1 MIEPITLARPYARA
15 AFQFAVD
22 NGAVDSWHQALVTVA
37 AVVAEPSVA
46 KVLDDPA
53 TTASQ
58 RAATVAT
65 VLGDDIP
72 TGVTQFVSV
81 MAENHRLALAGEV
94 ATLFAEL
101 RSALDAA
108 ANVTVTSAFDV
119 ADATIE
125 QLAAS
130 LTTKLG
136 KTVEMTVETDASLIG
151 GAIIRAGD
159 MVIDGSVRGR
169 LQKLATALKS
179 SKARFVLVLGRGL
192 QSRPSCGLC

>member
-22 NGAVDSWHQALVTVA
+22 NGAVDSWYEALVTVA

-58 RAATVAT
+58 RAQTVAT
-65 VLGDDIP
+65 VLGDDLP

-81 MAENHRLALAGEV
+81 MAENHRLTLATEV

-136 KTVEMTVETDASLIG
+136 KTVEITVETDASLIG

-169 LQKLATALKS
+169 LHKLATALKS
-179 SKARFVLVLGRGL
+179 
-192 QSRPSCGLC
+192 

>member
-1 MIEPITLARPYARA
+1 VIEPTTLARPYARA

-22 NGAVDSWHQALVTVA
+22 NSVVDSWHQALLAVA

-53 TTASQ
+53 TTAPQ
-58 RAATVAT
+58 RAATVVT

-72 TGVTQFVSV
+72 AGVAEFVSV
-81 MAENHRLALAGEV
+81 MAENHRLGLSGEV
-94 ATLFAEL
+94 ARLFAEL

-119 ADATIE
+119 ADATVE

-130 LTTKLG
+130 LTAKLG
-136 KTVEMTVETDASLIG
+136 KTVDMTVETDASLIG

-169 LQKLATALKS
+169 LHKLATALKS
-179 SKARFVLVLGRGL
+179 
-192 QSRPSCGLC
+192 

>member
-37 AVVAEPSVA
+37 AVVAEPSVT
-46 KVLDDPA
+46 KGLDDPA

-58 RAATVAT
+58 RAQTVAT
-65 VLGDDIP
+65 VLGDDLP

-81 MAENHRLALAGEV
+81 MAENHRLTLAGEV

-169 LQKLATALKS
+169 LHKLATALKS
-179 SKARFVLVLGRGL
+179 
-192 QSRPSCGLC
+192 